1 MKNNITE
8 YLDTACDQIK
18 SRQTRLSARAELMS
32 HIQFAI
38 CDLKQTGL
46 SEEDAEKKS
55 LERLGNPN
63 DIGKQISSYNA
74 PWQNVITAAAGF
86 ILLTGVLLFNM
97 YEFSSFF
104 LFNFKAFTF
113 VVLLTIAFVL
123 IGGLSRLTR
132 LSALTRGRTAALY
145 AGAIGMI
152 KGAIT
157 TLGNLGDPEK
167 FGIGLGFCITCI
179 LYGLIV
185 SAVLT
190 SIAHLVRPLEG
201 KEIRRILGWE
211 EI

>member
-8 YLDTACDQIK
+8 YLDTVCDQIK

-55 LERLGNPN
+55 LERMGNPN
-63 DIGKQISSYNA
+63 DIGKQISSYNS
-74 PWQNVITAAAGF
+74 PRQNILTTAIGF

-104 LFNFKAFTF
+104 LFNFKAFAF
-113 VVLLTIAFVL
+113 VVLLTFAFIL

-157 TLGNLGDPEK
+157 TLGNLGDLEK

-190 SIAHLVRPLEG
+190 SIAHLIRPLEG

>member
-8 YLDTACDQIK
+8 YLDTVCEQIK

-32 HIQFAI
+32 HIQSIIFE
-38 CDLKQTGL
+38 LKQTGL
-46 SEEDAEKKS
+46 NDEEAEKKS
-55 LERLGNPN
+55 LERMGNPN

-74 PWQNVITAAAGF
+74 PWQNIITAVIGF
-86 ILLTGVLLFNM
+86 IILAGVLLFNM

-104 LFNFKAFTF
+104 LFNYKAFAF

-152 KGAIT
+152 KGLIT
-157 TLGNLGDPEK
+157 TLGNIGDPEK

-190 SIAHLVRPLEG
+190 SIAHLMRPLEG
-201 KEIRRILGWE
+201 KEIRKILGWD

>member
-8 YLDTACDQIK
+8 YLDTACEQIR

-32 HIQFAI
+32 HIQSAI
-38 CDLKQTGL
+38 DDLKQTGL
-46 SEEDAEKKS
+46 NEEEAVKES
-55 LERLGNPN
+55 LERMGNPN

-74 PWQNVITAAAGF
+74 PWQNIVTAVIGF

-104 LFNFKAFTF
+104 LFNFKAFAF
-113 VVLLTIAFVL
+113 VVSLTFAFVL

-157 TLGNLGDPEK
+157 TLGNIGDPEK

-190 SIAHLVRPLEG
+190 NIAHLMRPLEG
-201 KEIRRILGWE
+201 KEIRRILGWDDL
-211 EI
+211 